1 MPSSSGCAHSRV
13 TPLRGWRAG
22 PCGLRARMALRLI
35 RQVRGYG
42 QNEYTLLSSS
52 GLSTKRVAAHRVVA
66 DLAFPDSHGYGKR
79 VVGVHPNHIVS
90 AGGES
95 RASGVPIHLLTQ
107 FVLMV

>member
-1 MPSSSGCAHSRV
+1 
-13 TPLRGWRAG
+13 
-22 PCGLRARMALRLI
+22 MALRLI

-79 VVGVHPNHIVS
+79 VIGVHPKRTVAVTGDSRVS
-90 AGGES
+90 RVLIRFPRHFCS
-95 RASGVPIHLLTQ
+95 RV
-107 FVLMV
+107 